1 MRAPSKAGLVAA
13 ITQQRVRNYDI
24 DEEMVGRSAAVWSG
38 MLALGLALGCGPKAT
53 LTQATP
59 IASLETYGS
68 VLIRVGFNQGVPGT
82 QNQVAALEYMT
93 ADRLRR
99 ACRFNQV
106 LLASQQPQARTDL
119 IMDMNIQQL
128 FFGADPNQ
136 GGLIKFHNSSQATA
150 DVAVILSDGIN
161 DELVGS
167 AQIRGRSAAVT
178 TASPEA
184 QAITVVA
191 DKVAEIMKTSGCHL
205 DRVARAPEPPPQTTT
220 TAVGQ
225 TGTGEQ
231 TGEGSGSEGGEE
243 KGQRQETIDQAEALN
258 DEGKTLFRQ
267 ANAAGASAK
276 FQAAIDLI
284 ADPRYYFNL
293 CLAREAEGKFDAA
306 LTACQQIKSMGG
318 DERLVAKA
326 TERVE
331 IIKSKRGK

>member
-1 MRAPSKAGLVAA
+1 MLA
-13 ITQQRVRNYDI
+13 
-24 DEEMVGRSAAVWSG
+24 
-38 MLALGLALGCGPKAT
+38 LALGLGLGCGPKAT

-68 VLIRVGFNQGVPGT
+68 VLVRVGYNPGVPGT
-82 QNQVAALEYMT
+82 QNQVSALEYMT

-99 ACRFNQV
+99 ACRFKQV
-106 LLASQQPQARTDL
+106 VLASQQPQARTDL
-119 IMDMNIQQL
+119 IMDMNIQQV

-161 DELVGS
+161 DDLVGS

-191 DKVAEIMKTSGCHL
+191 DKVAEIMKTSGCQL
-205 DRVARAPEPPPQTTT
+205 DRVARAPEPPPKPTATT
-220 TAVGQ
+220 GQ
-225 TGTGEQ
+225 TGGGTGDGSG
-231 TGEGSGSEGGEE
+231 TGEGTGEE
-243 KGQRQETIDQAEALN
+243 TGQRQETIDQAEALN
-258 DEGKTLFRQ
+258 DEGKGLFRQ
-267 ANAAGASAK
+267 ANAAAAAAK

-293 CLAREAEGKFDAA
+293 CLAREAEGKLDAA
-306 LTACQQIKSMGG
+306 KTACEQIKTMGA
-318 DERLVAKA
+318 DERLIAKA
-326 TERVE
+326 TERIE